1 LRTAGAAAGLASGA
15 TAAMVYCLH
24 CPEMSPA
31 FVGVW
36 YVLGIAAM
44 TLVGAL
50 IGPKVLS
57 W

>member
-1 LRTAGAAAGLASGA
+1 LRMAGAAAGLAAGA
-15 TAAMVYCLH
+15 TAALVYCLH

-36 YVLGIAAM
+36 YVLGIAVMA
-44 TLVGAL
+44 LVGAL
-50 IGPKVLS
+50 VGPKVLA

>member
-1 LRTAGAAAGLASGA
+1 
-15 TAAMVYCLH
+15 
-24 CPEMSPA
+24 MSPA